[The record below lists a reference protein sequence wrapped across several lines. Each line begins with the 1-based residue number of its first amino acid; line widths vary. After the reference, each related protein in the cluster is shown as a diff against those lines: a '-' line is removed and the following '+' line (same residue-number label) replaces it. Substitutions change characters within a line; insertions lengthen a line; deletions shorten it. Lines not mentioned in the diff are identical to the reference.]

1 MICAQTDPG
10 RFPDNVDVPESCHR
24 HRAGAAGQRSGRRLF
39 RARDGPERAGNGYYF
54 NDFIEADFPGVV
66 VRSGNRP
73 DGRLIDQLSV
83 RFVTQFRYPGSA
95 FFTIGLQHR

>member
-1 MICAQTDPG
+1 MCQSGAIGTARGLLDSA
-10 RFPDNVDVPESCHR
+10 V
-24 HRAGAAGQRSGRRLF
+24 AGAFSGLATVLNALATAVNF
-39 RARDGPERAGNGYYF
+39 T
-54 NDFIEADFPGVV
+54 DFIEADFPGVV